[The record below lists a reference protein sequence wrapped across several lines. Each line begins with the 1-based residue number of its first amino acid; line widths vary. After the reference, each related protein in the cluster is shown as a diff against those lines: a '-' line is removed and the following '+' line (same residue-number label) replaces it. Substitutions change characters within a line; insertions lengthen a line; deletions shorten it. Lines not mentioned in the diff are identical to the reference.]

1 MRWEEARGEEP
12 GPKFLV
18 EMLGLITLYAPSS
31 HGDLLKLFSNGEGW
45 REGEGGGGAGRGG

>member
-45 REGEGGGGAGRGG
+45 REGEGGGGEDKE